1 MRHRFVPLV
10 FLAAA
15 CVQRPADTITTTSGG
30 TIAPDTAVAGIAL
43 DPIEESAPLVELEV
57 ATSERAGLY
66 VIDMSGRPVYAL
78 VRSGTTGTGGTV
90 TVDCTGAC
98 AQDFLPVIGRPRVET
113 SGAIDT
119 TILGTVRRGDGT
131 RQVTLNGMPLWRYKG
146 DQVSTHTRGHGM
158 TVPGG
163 TARLVWPD
171 GKVATEF

>member
-78 VRSGTTGTGGTV
+78 VRR
-90 TVDCTGAC
+90 
-98 AQDFLPVIGRPRVET
+98 RPRAADPSRPGPHRPAGLRALT
-113 SGAIDT
+113 CSG
-119 TILGTVRRGDGT
+119 
-131 RQVTLNGMPLWRYKG
+131 
-146 DQVSTHTRGHGM
+146 
-158 TVPGG
+158 
-163 TARLVWPD
+163 
-171 GKVATEF
+171 